1 MNRNPTP
8 AYPTLGTEP
17 EKNWL
22 ARFDL
27 ASWGIEDVAYVKPVL
42 HEGEDVY
49 GIFAADGTE
58 LATVE
63 NRDEAIVTIRQNDL
77 EPLSVH

>member
-1 MNRNPTP
+1 MNRNPSNAFP
-8 AYPTLGTEP
+8 AFGSELEQNG
-17 EKNWL
+17 L

-27 ASWGIEDVAYVKPVL
+27 ANWGIEDVAYVKPVSTD
-42 HEGEDVY
+42 GEHAY

-58 LATVE
+58 LAQMD

-77 EPLSVH
+77 EALSVH